1 MTQSGRLYVIG
12 VDEAGY
18 GPNLGPLALGA
29 SIWQVPEAIDLTS
42 FAVQLEPHFQAK
54 RWQGSDRKPFVPL
67 GDSKQLYQ
75 SGGSTDSLGIGVISL
90 LQNARSSP
98 AIAAP
103 CLWSEL
109 LQHCNCLKLQP
120 RVHQELLPWY
130 TELTALPSMPWRDAA
145 TMFAGI
151 AKQGLADLD
160 IDFEGF
166 QARLVDELLFNQ
178 GLKQFGSKGKLLS
191 LTTLQLV
198 KDVMECLTMRDVVGI
213 EVYCDRHGGRSKYLE
228 LLHSLFD
235 DLFFWIESETPKESC
250 YRAEWKGCPLRI
262 RFTVGGDRF
271 PPTAAASMIA
281 KWLREVSMDHFN
293 AFWQKRITSLKPTAG
308 YPVDAKRFIHDL
320 KAADVWSSGL
330 SLPSLETIWRRA

>member
-1 MTQSGRLYVIG
+1 MIKSGRRYVIG

-18 GPNLGPLALGA
+18 GPNLGPLSIGA
-29 SIWQVPEAIDLTS
+29 SIWQVPVAIDLAS

-54 RWQGSDRKPFVPL
+54 RWQGCDRETFVPL

-75 SGGSTDSLGIGVISL
+75 SGSSTESLEIGVISL
-90 LQNARSSP
+90 LQNARSFP

-120 RVHQELLPWY
+120 SVHQELLPWY
-130 TELTALPSMPWRDAA
+130 ASLTATPSMPWQDAA
-145 TMFAGI
+145 MIIAGV
-151 AKQGLADLD
+151 AKRGLANLE
-160 IDFEGF
+160 IVFEGF

-178 GLKQFGSKGKLLS
+178 GLKQYGSKGKLLS
-191 LTTLQLV
+191 LNTLQLV
-198 KDVMECLTMRDVVGI
+198 KDAMESLPMRDVVGVEI
-213 EVYCDRHGGRSKYLE
+213 YCDRHGGRSKYLE
-228 LLHSLFD
+228 LLHTMFED
-235 DLFFWIESETPKESC
+235 VFFWIESETSQESC

-271 PPTAAASMIA
+271 PPTSAASMIA

-293 AFWQKRITSLKPTAG
+293 GFWQKRIANLKPTAG

-320 KAADVWSSGL
+320 KAADVWSSGK
-330 SLPSLETIWRRA
+330 SLPSLETIWRQA